1 MCSKRTV
8 CVSIQVGKYKPA
20 QRAATVAYRGAHFF
34 GVASMFGHSLT
45 KYMVDESCSSTHA
58 KARGEEA
65 DNKLAPLLDNSIAWG
80 GFVASRRRQLVNG
93 SEERALIRD
102 CPLLTLHTNVK
113 NNWHSGWDFLPVN

>member
-1 MCSKRTV
+1 MTLV
-8 CVSIQVGKYKPA
+8 LWIQ
-20 QRAATVAYRGAHFF
+20 
-34 GVASMFGHSLT
+34 
-45 KYMVDESCSSTHA
+45 VDESCSSTHA

-65 DNKLAPLLDNSIAWG
+65 DKKLAPLLDNSIAWG

-113 NNWHSGWDFLPVN
+113 NNWHSGWNFLPVDW